1 MTTVDVPGARLSYR
15 TSGSGPLLVAVPG
28 ASGVGA
34 SFQALAGHLAARFTV
49 LTYDRRGF
57 GRSELTGPQDYQR
70 RLDTDA
76 DDLRRLVEH
85 AGIGPAAVFGT
96 SSGAIVALAALAAH
110 PSAVRAVVAYEP
122 PLLRLLADGSRWAAT
137 FADLY
142 DRYRRDGVGP
152 ALEEFRRRTFPE
164 SDRRIMARAPRDDAN
179 ATYWFE
185 HELRQYPLADLD
197 LTALAALADRI
208 VPAAGRD
215 GAGYPAHDAALE
227 LGRRLDRLVLPLPGG
242 HVGFHTDP
250 ASFAR
255 ELAHALPSGPAATR
269 SHADWDG
276 AYAGTPH
283 WDLGHPQPAFQE
295 LADAG
300 GLRGRV
306 LDVGCGTG
314 EHVLM
319 AAALGLDATGVD
331 VAPTALDTARAKA
344 RDRGLAARFLAAD
357 ARALEALG
365 ERFDTV
371 LDCGLFHVLDDPD
384 RAAYL
389 ASVRAVLA
397 PGGRYLMLCFS
408 DRQPGD
414 QGPRRSTEAE
424 LRATFATGWRLDA
437 LDRVLLDSPAGT
449 GGVPGWRVAATRT

>member
-1 MTTVDVPGARLSYR
+1 MTTVDVPGARLHYETR
-15 TSGSGPLLVAVPG
+15 GGGPLLVAVPG
-28 ASGVGA
+28 ASGVGG
-34 SFQALAGHLAARFTV
+34 SFRTLAEQLANRFTV

-57 GRSELTGPQDYQR
+57 GRSRLDGPQDYRR
-70 RLDTDA
+70 RLETDA
-76 DDLRRLVEH
+76 DDVRRLIEH
-85 AGIGPAAVFGT
+85 AGTGPAAVFGT
-96 SSGAIVALAALAAH
+96 SSGAVVALAPLADH
-110 PSAVRAVVAYEP
+110 PSAVRTVVAYEP
-122 PLLRLLADGSRWAAT
+122 PLLRLLPDGSAWAAT

-152 ALEEFRRRTFPE
+152 ALDEFRRRTFPT
-164 SDRRIMARAPRDDAN
+164 SDQQTMARAPRDDAN

-185 HELRQYPLADLD
+185 HELRQYPLTDLD

-208 VPAAGRD
+208 IPAAGRD
-215 GAGYPAHDAALE
+215 GTGYPAHDATLE

-250 ASFAR
+250 AGFAR
-255 ELAHALPSGPAATR
+255 ELAHALPSGQPATR

-295 LADAG
+295 VADAG

-331 VAPTALDTARAKA
+331 IAPTALGTARAKA
-344 RDRGLAARFLAAD
+344 RDRGLAARFLPAD
-357 ARALEALG
+357 ALDLEALG

-371 LDCGLFHVLDDPD
+371 LDCGLFHVLDDQD

-389 ASVRAVLA
+389 ASVHAVLA

-414 QGPRRSTEAE
+414 QGPRRATEAE
-424 LRATFATGWRLDA
+424 LRATFTTGWRLDA
-437 LDRVLLDSPAGT
+437 LDRVLLDSPAGP
-449 GGVPGWRVAATRT
+449 GAAHGWRVAATRT